1 MEQIRFLLIEDNPGD
16 ARLIKAML
24 AKETGILFNL
34 EWKDRLSEGLKRLAE
49 GGIDVVL
56 LDLMLPDSIGGFYT
70 FNKTQAAAPG
80 VPIVVLTAFED
91 EDFAIGTVQIGAQDY
106 LIKGKFDSN
115 LLVRTIRYAIM
126 RNQTLKNYVARF
138 KQANH
143 LKNLFTDIM
152 RHDIMNLTG
161 IIKTMAE
168 LRLEY
173 AKEEKAQNDLMQIK
187 STTDKLIET
196 IKNASTYALLVESVD
211 KLEHKSL
218 DLNEIFRRIIDRF
231 KPDMDK
237 KNMKLEYLAK
247 GECYAMVNPMIEDV
261 FSNLIS
267 NAIKYSPEGSKIE
280 IDIIKENEYK
290 YYKIYV
296 KDWGYGIKDED
307 KEVLFTRFQRED
319 VLGLRS
325 TELGLAIVNRIV
337 EMQGGKVWVEDN
349 PEGGSVFYVDIP
361 KNSG

>member
-1 MEQIRFLLIEDNPGD
+1 MEQIRVLLIEDNPGD

-24 AKETGILFNL
+24 AKETDISFNL

-70 FNKTQAAAPG
+70 FNKTQAHAPG

-115 LLVRTIRYAIM
+115 MLMRTIRYAIM
-126 RNQTLKNYVARF
+126 RKQALKNYVARF

-152 RHDIMNLTG
+152 RHDMMNLTG
-161 IIKTMAE
+161 IIKTTAE
-168 LRLEY
+168 LRLEDT
-173 AKEEKAQNDLMQIK
+173 KDEKARNDLMLIK
-187 STTDKLIET
+187 STAGKLIET
-196 IKNASTYALLVESVD
+196 IKNASTYALLVESVE
-211 KLEHKSL
+211 KLERKSL

-261 FSNLIS
+261 FSNLIG

-280 IDIIKENEYK
+280 TDIIKENE

-307 KEVLFTRFQRED
+307 KEMLFTRFQRED
-319 VLGLRS
+319 VLGIRS
-325 TELGLAIVNRIV
+325 MELGLAIVNRIA
-337 EMQGGKVWVEDN
+337 ELHGGKVWVDDN